1 MILRQNRLFSYV
13 VLFGL
18 FLSPAAVFAA
28 DGAVKIGISSSK
40 SGSFA
45 NVGVS
50 TKNGAELAQQEANS
64 GGGIKIGDR
73 TYTLE
78 FVFVDN
84 TSNRSSAGA
93 NALRLI
99 TQDKV
104 MAIVG
109 PQSSDRA
116 IAVGEVANSF
126 KTPMVTPWSTS
137 PLTTLNRPYV
147 FRMPVLYDI
156 QAVATTKFAA
166 KEWKAKKVAILFDE
180 ISPYPS
186 GMAKAF
192 KKIFE
197 DNNGAGSVVAFET
210 FRTGDTDFSKQIKA
224 ILNSGAEFL
233 YTPQHY
239 EEIPLIVRQAKK
251 MGWDKPIT
259 GSNSWSGGDL
269 MSLCGNDC
277 KGLFFTGNFAP
288 GGAQGPAKDFVDK
301 YQKAYKNVPDE
312 VAALTYDAIKLI
324 VQALKD
330 TGGLSGNLLDD
341 RVKLR
346 EKIAGVKKF
355 QGVTGA
361 LQYHDTGDPVKCAV
375 LIKIDEKGLF
385 TTHDT
390 VCP

>member
-1 MILRQNRLFSYV
+1 MILRQNRLFSCMT
-13 VLFGL
+13 LFGL
-18 FLSPAAVFAA
+18 LLSPAALFAA
-28 DGAVKIGISSSK
+28 DGVVKIGISSSK

-64 GGGIKIGDR
+64 GGGIKVGDK

-156 QAVATTKFAA
+156 QAVATTKLAD
-166 KEWKAKKVAILFDE
+166 KEWKAKKAAILFDE
-180 ISPYPS
+180 VSPYPS

-192 KKIFE
+192 KKVFE
-197 DNNGAGSVVAFET
+197 DKNGAGSVVAFET
-210 FRTGDTDFSKQIKA
+210 FRTGDTDFGKQIKA
-224 ILNSGAEFL
+224 ILNSGADFL

-239 EEIPLIVRQAKK
+239 EEVPLIVRQAKK

-277 KGLFFTGNFAP
+277 KGLFFTGNFAS
-288 GGAQGPAKDFVDK
+288 GGAQGPAKEFVDK
-301 YQKAYKNVPDE
+301 YQKVYKDVPDE

-324 VQALKD
+324 IQALID

-346 EKIAGVKKF
+346 EKIAAVKKF
-355 QGVTGA
+355 QGVTGS

-375 LIKIDEKGLF
+375 LIKIDEKGLL